1 MKKLLTI
8 LLLTSSLFSKSL
20 DSYTIDLK
28 QIETINYLGDE
39 QIVIALKDEYWESF
53 FEFTRSYIS
62 QKTIVKLDNISVEP
76 YIFSPL
82 YHILELSPVNP
93 AKFSKELKELL
104 HKSMS
109 ENRELSEKKRKIFLN
124 NMLKKHP
131 HDEFIIVELIALYH
145 AKETKTASEQCI
157 ALYEKATDNI
167 KKKIVKNDYQKV
179 FDCYLDL
186 NQTSKS
192 LAYLTFVKGEI
203 KENNIYELL
212 ELEAYV
218 HTLEHQPKRAKIV
231 YVEALEVL
239 KKTDFAKE
247 LVEPNREIIEK
258 VEAMKQTE
266 VKRLE
271 AIILDLEHKLSEKK
285 KTIIE
290 NGI

>member
-28 QIETINYLGDE
+28 QIETINHLGDE
-39 QIVIALKDEYWESF
+39 QIVIVLKDEYWESF
-53 FEFTRSYIS
+53 FEFTRSHIS

-82 YHILELSPVNP
+82 YHSLELSPVNP

-109 ENRELSEKKRKIFLN
+109 EKRELLEKKRESFLN
-124 NMLKKHP
+124 KMLKKYP
-131 HDEFIIVELIALYH
+131 HDEFIISELIALYH
-145 AKETKTASEQCI
+145 AQETKTASEECI
-157 ALYEKATDNI
+157 ALYEKATDKI
-167 KKKIVKNDYQKV
+167 KEKIVKSDYQKV

-192 LAYLTFVKGEI
+192 LAYLIFVKSEI
-203 KENNIYELL
+203 KENNLYEIL

-218 HTLEHQPKRAKIV
+218 HTLEHQPERAKRV

-239 KKTDFAKE
+239 KKTDFTKE
-247 LVEPNREIIEK
+247 LVEPNKDIIEK

-266 VKRLE
+266 VKHVE
-271 AIILDLEHKLSEKK
+271 AIILDLEYQLSKK
-285 KTIIE
+285 RK
-290 NGI
+290 N